1 VVSRN
6 PVNKIRLLVV
16 RADNRAAADRAVST
30 AANRVVS
37 TAANRV
43 NRTAR
48 FST

>member
-6 PVNKIRLLVV
+6 PVSKIRHLDVK
-16 RADNRAAADRAVST
+16 AATKAA

-43 NRTAR
+43 NRIGKL
-48 FST
+48 ST